1 MIGEGERID
10 CCLAIR
16 AERRDGSDVVDACD
30 EPFDERRDTDERP
43 RRAAVAALDDRPTMA
58 SMVSTDDDCCASC
71 GGSGGVGGLA
81 AAAAVRPVDPS
92 GERTGDFDGRRRLE
106 AAAGDLV
113 RRGGDLDLRESFTP
127 SETGLLPFWYARE
140 ISAA

>member
-1 MIGEGERID
+1 
-10 CCLAIR
+10 
-16 AERRDGSDVVDACD
+16 
-30 EPFDERRDTDERP
+30 
-43 RRAAVAALDDRPTMA
+43 MA

-113 RRGGDLDLRESFTP
+113 RIGGDLDLRPVGEPFIGGES
-127 SETGLLPFWYARE
+127 ARTLARN
-140 ISAA
+140 ISARAIWRASCWARDSASFST